1 MQWQDKQQNCDA
13 LAKMKFDCFISPS
26 TRFLD
31 IKVDITVVFLVSG
44 TNVTGDVPVSYWP
57 KRHLQDRVILLQLLP
72 KSFSFFLSYLN
83 LVIPARFKTTKALI
97 CTRKQNTEAF
107 W

>member
-1 MQWQDKQQNCDA
+1 
-13 LAKMKFDCFISPS
+13 MKFDCFISPS

-31 IKVDITVVFLVSG
+31 IEVDITVLFLVSG

-57 KRHLQDRVILLQLLP
+57 KRHLQDRVILLLLP
-72 KSFSFFLSYLN
+72 KSISFFLSYLN

-97 CTRKQNTEAF
+97 
-107 W
+107 